1 MNKLRELRTKRGLTL
16 NEMSKELKERLGFD
30 ITPDALSKY
39 ERGERKMNNLEAV
52 KNIACFFCVSIDYL
66 LGNVSNMCREEQAE
80 PEEVKQLTDW
90 YDFKYCPY
98 CGRKL

>member
-16 NEMSKELKERLGFD
+16 EKMSKELKERLGVD

-39 ERGERKMNNLEAV
+39 EHQEQKMNNEV
-52 KNIACFFCVSIDYL
+52 EEKIACFFCVSIDYL
-66 LGNVSNMCREEQAE
+66 LGNVSNMCREEQEE

>member
-1 MNKLRELRTKRGLTL
+1 MNRLKVLRKKRGLTL
-16 NEMSKELKERLGFD
+16 KEMSKELKERVGLD

-39 ERGERKMNNLEAV
+39 ERQERKMRNYEV
-52 KNIACFFCVSIDYL
+52 VEKIACFFCVSIDYL
-66 LGNVSNMCREEQAE
+66 LGNVSNMCREELEE